1 MIDKQIIDNVFTTL
15 RVLQNMF
22 QQQQAALNEARKQII
37 KTQEYTIML
46 QKRIEKLEGV
56 TNDTEQC

>member
-1 MIDKQIIDNVFTTL
+1 MIDKQILDNVFTTL

-22 QQQQAALNEARKQII
+22 QQQQAVLNEARKQII